1 MYIYIMRNK
10 NTHVFLDR
18 LEREGVIDSV
28 LTSPLESGPEF
39 LDTIGRVPL

>member
-1 MYIYIMRNK
+1 MRNED
-10 NTHVFLDR
+10 THVFFDR

-39 LDTIGRVPL
+39 LDALGRVPL